1 MNDEEPDAPTAIALE
16 QPGDVDLSEE
26 IQDYRFLNIFTKL
39 ASPLCND
46 W

>member
-1 MNDEEPDAPTAIALE
+1 MNDEEPDAPTATLYN

-26 IQDYRFLNIFTKL
+26 TQDYRFLNIFTKL
-39 ASPLCND
+39 ANPLFND